1 MRSLAGIKPQDILVL
16 LKLTLL
22 KEQNWRHKDLVD
34 ALGLSQ
40 AEISFSLQRCVNS
53 GLLTPDK
60 KRVIRAAFCGFLIHG
75 LRYVMPARLG
85 PVDRGIPTAHSA
97 SPLNRVIVANENDK
111 YVWPHEFGT
120 ARGQT
125 VLPIYPSA
133 VKAAMNDPEL
143 HELLALI
150 DALRVGR
157 AREKKLAVEEL
168 ERRLKH
174 PVSSPPSAESLHPM

>member
-1 MRSLAGIKPQDILVL
+1 MRSISGIKPQDILVL

-22 KEQNWRHKDLVD
+22 KEQNWRHMDLVD

-60 KRVIRAAFCGFLIHG
+60 KRVIRSAFSGFLIHG
-75 LRYVMPARLG
+75 LRHVMPAKLG

-97 SPLNRVIVANENDK
+97 PPLNRTIVAEESDK
-111 YVWPHEFGT
+111 YVWPYEFGD

-125 VLPIYPSA
+125 VPPIYPSA
-133 VKAAMNDPEL
+133 VKAAMNDPKL

-157 AREKKLAVEEL
+157 AREKKLAAEEL
-168 ERRLKH
+168 EKRILEKAPH
-174 PVSSPPSAESLHPM
+174 A